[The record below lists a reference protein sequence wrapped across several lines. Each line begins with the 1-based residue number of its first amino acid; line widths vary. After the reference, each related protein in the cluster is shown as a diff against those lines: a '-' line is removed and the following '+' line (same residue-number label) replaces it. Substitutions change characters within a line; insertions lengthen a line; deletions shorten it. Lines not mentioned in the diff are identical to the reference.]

1 MADTYMAIKINNIK
15 GTNIDLTD
23 AIRDYAEK
31 RVGTLNKFV
40 DENDT
45 SVSVVMEV
53 GKTTAHHQAGDIFKA
68 ELNVSIGGKQFRAE
82 AEKED
87 LYAAIDE
94 AKDEMARILSAHKG
108 KQATL
113 LRKGSAMLKN
123 IFKGFGR

>member
-1 MADTYMAIKINNIK
+1 MAIIIHNIK

-23 AIRDYAEK
+23 PIRDYVER
-31 RVGTLNKFV
+31 RVDALNKFV
-40 DENDT
+40 DANDT
-45 SVSVVMEV
+45 SVSSVVEV
-53 GKTTAHHQAGDIFKA
+53 GKTTEHHHTGDIFKA
-68 ELNVSIGGKQFRAE
+68 EINISVGGKQFRAV

-94 AKDEMARILSAHKG
+94 AKDEMARILNAHKG

-113 LRKGSAMLKN
+113 LRNGGAMLKN